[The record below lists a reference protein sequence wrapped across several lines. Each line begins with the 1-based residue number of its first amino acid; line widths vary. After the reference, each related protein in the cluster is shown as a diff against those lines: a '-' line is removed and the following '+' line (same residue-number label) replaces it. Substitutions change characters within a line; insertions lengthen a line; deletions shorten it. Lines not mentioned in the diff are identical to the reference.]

1 MKWSWLSRDKDGAGI
16 QAFPLRKGFVNLI
29 ASAVVTTPRIIVCV
43 TEGAFVITWND
54 ATTATIDML
63 VGDSYTIDGAIS
75 LTVSSGKFHVIGKT
89 VA

>member
-1 MKWSWLSRDKDGAGI
+1 MKFSWLSRDKDGEGI
-16 QAFPLRKGFVNLI
+16 QAFPLRNGFVNLI
-29 ASAVVTTPRIIVCV
+29 TNAVVSTPRIIVCV
-43 TEGAFVITWND
+43 AEGAFVITWND

-75 LTVSSGKFHVIGKT
+75 LTISSGKFHIVGKT